1 MTPETKKIDPRAART
16 RILIQDAFLSLTRE
30 KVFEAITVKDI
41 VERANINRSTFYAHF
56 EDKYILLDQ
65 LLSEAFSS
73 GISSKFQSD
82 VQLNEDTLKTLIV
95 AMCSYHENI
104 SNHCNMVYKSISSYM
119 DNKTQLKLKELI
131 ALMLTNTTSFGV
143 IEQEN
148 LDLLSIMISNSIYGA
163 TSYWYSKGRHVS
175 AKELSHNILPYV
187 MPSIEMFTSRR

>member
-16 RILIQDAFLSLTRE
+16 RILIQDAFLSLTGE
-30 KVFEAITVKDI
+30 KIFEAITVKDI

-95 AMCSYHENI
+95 AMCNYHENI
-104 SNHCNMVYKSISSYM
+104 SNHCNIVYKSISSYM
-119 DNKTQLKLKELI
+119 DNKIQLKLKELI
-131 ALMLTNTTSFGV
+131 ALMLTNTTSFGI
-143 IEQEN
+143 IEKEN
-148 LDLLSIMISNSIYGA
+148 LDLLSIMISSSIYGA
-163 TSYWYSKGRHVS
+163 TSYWYSNRRRIS

-187 MPSIEMFTSRR
+187 MPSIEMFSSKK

>member
-1 MTPETKKIDPRAART
+1 MKSETKKIDPRAART

-41 VERANINRSTFYAHF
+41 VERANINRSTFYDHF

-73 GISSKFQSD
+73 AITSKIQSD

-95 AMCSYHENI
+95 AMCNYHENI
-104 SNHCNMVYKSISSYM
+104 SNHCNMVYKSISSFM
-119 DNKTQLKLKELI
+119 DNKIQLKFKELI
-131 ALMLTNTTSFGV
+131 ALMLANTTSFGV

-163 TSYWYSKGRHVS
+163 TNYWYSQGRHVS
-175 AKELSHNILPYV
+175 AEKLSNNILPYV
-187 MPSIEMFTSRR
+187 MPSIEMFSSKR

>member
-1 MTPETKKIDPRAART
+1 MKPETKKIDPRAART

-41 VERANINRSTFYAHF
+41 VEKANINRSTFYAHF

-95 AMCSYHENI
+95 AMCNYHENI

-163 TSYWYSKGRHVS
+163 TSYWYSQGKHVS

-187 MPSIEMFTSRR
+187 MPSIEMLSSKR